1 LKVDIFLACVGN
13 LRLVLIELLYLEVFW
28 FGLHK
33 MTKPYLDGQR
43 KMDFLKADDSLLCG
57 PPTKQGEKHKDNK
70 KKEAKSALFLIC

>member
-1 LKVDIFLACVGN
+1 
-13 LRLVLIELLYLEVFW
+13 VLEPDPKQTNMQTNKK

-43 KMDFLKADDSLLCG
+43 KMDFLKADDSLLNA

-70 KKEAKSALFLIC
+70 KKEAKSALFLNC